1 MAWIY
6 LLIAAVFETAW
17 TYSVKYLNFGN
28 FKQLSWVN
36 FYKVD
41 VGLFIMA
48 PLIGYIIFGVANV
61 YFFSLAIK
69 QLSTATAFAVWT
81 AATLALLKLTEV
93 IWLNQAISWREVF
106 FMMLIMVGILGL
118 KYYSVAPR

>member
-6 LLIAAVFETAW
+6 LIIAAVFETAW

-28 FKQLSWVN
+28 FKSLSWGN
-36 FYKVD
+36 FYKTNT
-41 VGLFIMA
+41 GLLVIA
-48 PLIGYIIFGVANV
+48 PLIGYIIFGIANV

-81 AATLALLKLTEV
+81 AATLALLKLADVLWFKES
-93 IWLNQAISWREVF
+93 ISWIEVF
-106 FMMLIMVGILGL
+106 FMLLIMTGILGL
-118 KYYSVAPR
+118 KFFAIAK

>member
-1 MAWIY
+1 LAWIY
-6 LLIAAVFETAW
+6 LIVAAVFETAW

-28 FKQLSWVN
+28 FKLLNWSN
-36 FYKVD
+36 FYKD
-41 VGLFIMA
+41 SGLLIMA
-48 PLIGYIIFGVANV
+48 PLIGYIVFGIANV

-93 IWLNQAISWREVF
+93 LWLHQGISWKEIF
-106 FMMLIMVGILGL
+106 FMLLIMVGILGL
-118 KYYSVAPR
+118 KCYAVAQ